1 MPSAPTHRPL
11 LAIALRLMAAVLIA
25 AMLADFSTMR
35 AIGIAAALIAA
46 LAWWGDRRR
55 IRRRNLD
62 AVGWMPWTPVFFVAL
77 MVAVIEL
84 GLAAKAWVAG

>member
-1 MPSAPTHRPL
+1 
-11 LAIALRLMAAVLIA
+11 
-25 AMLADFSTMR
+25 MLADFSTMR

-77 MVAVIEL
+77 MVAVIGL